1 MKLWIKVRIRLVA
14 ALLLGGAVVTTA
26 GQALSFEVKG
36 SPFFAE
42 QVKSGALPPVSE
54 RVPAEPSI
62 VNLEQLALSKGR
74 FGGTLRMLM
83 GRAKDIR
90 MMTVYGYARL
100 ICYDTDFKLQPDI
113 LRSVE
118 VKDGR
123 IFTFKL
129 RKSHRWSDGHPFT
142 TEDFRYFWEDMALDK
157 VISPLG
163 PPSVFLI
170 DDQLAKFEVIDEHTV
185 RYSWNKPNPYFLS
198 ALAGARPL
206 YVYRP
211 AHYLKQ
217 FHANYVGESELA
229 EKVKK
234 GKKRNWRALHYS
246 KDRPYRNDNP
256 ELPALQP
263 WINTTSPPSERFM
276 FRRNPYYH
284 RVDSAGLQLP
294 YIDEVAVSIASARL
308 IPAKVGTGEADL
320 QARSLEFKNYT
331 FLKRGEKRN
340 MYNVFLWSS
349 GRGSQLALY
358 PNLNASDPVW
368 RKLLRMVD
376 FRRALSLA
384 IDRDQINQVVF
395 YGLGKPGNNTLL
407 PQSPLFKED
416 YRTNFATFDPKQ
428 ANAILDKIGLAKRDD
443 EGFRLMPDGRV
454 IEIIV
459 ETAGEDSEQADVLEL
474 IRTTWKDAGVK
485 LFTKPSRR
493 EVLRQRVKAGQ
504 TVMSVFY
511 GLDNGIATADF
522 SPNEFVPTNE
532 DQLQWPLWG
541 RYIATGGKAGEKPD
555 IAEGKRLVELY
566 KIWRESQDTASRE
579 EAWREILDI
588 HKEEMFSIG
597 VVSGVP
603 QPVVVSDRLRNVPEK
618 GLYNWDPGAHFG
630 IYRPDVFYFSAK

>member
-1 MKLWIKVRIRLVA
+1 MTLLIKARIGQVA
-14 ALLLGGAVVTTA
+14 ALLLGGAVISA
-26 GQALSFEVKG
+26 SGQAESLKVRG
-36 SPFFAE
+36 SPFLAE
-42 QVKSGALPPVSE
+42 QVKSGALPSASE
-54 RVPAEPSI
+54 RVPVEPSI
-62 VNLEQLALSKGR
+62 VNIEELNLSKGT

-100 ICYDTDFKLQPDI
+100 VCYDTNFELQPDI
-113 LRSVE
+113 LRDIE
-118 VKDGR
+118 VGEGR
-123 IFTFKL
+123 SFTFKL
-129 RKSHRWSDGHPFT
+129 RKGHRWSSGHPFT
-142 TEDFRYFWEDMALDK
+142 AEDFRYFWEDMALDK

-163 PPSVFLI
+163 PPSAFII
-170 DDQLAKFEVIDEHTV
+170 DGQLPKFEVIDEQTV
-185 RYSWNKPNPYFLS
+185 RYSWDKPNPYFLP

-217 FHANYVGESELA
+217 FHANYVAESELA

-234 GKKRNWRALHYS
+234 GKKRNWRALHFS

-256 ELPALQP
+256 ALPTLQP
-263 WINTTSPPSERFM
+263 WINTTSPPSERFI
-276 FRRNPYYH
+276 FVRNPYYH
-284 RVDSAGLQLP
+284 RIDSSGQQLP
-294 YIDEVAVSIASARL
+294 YIDEVAVSIASAKL

-331 FLKRGEKRN
+331 FLKSGEKRN
-340 MYNVFLWSS
+340 NYKVFLWSS

-368 RKLLRMVD
+368 RKLLRNRD

-384 IDRDQINQVVF
+384 IDREQINQVIF
-395 YGLGKPGNNTLL
+395 YGRGKPGNNTVL

-416 YRTNFATFDPKQ
+416 YRTSHAVFNLKQ
-428 ANAILDKIGLAKRDD
+428 ASALLDQIGLKKRDS
-443 EGFRLMPDGRV
+443 EGYRLLPDGRV
-454 IEIIV
+454 MEIIV

-474 IRTTWKDAGVK
+474 IRTSWGDAGIK

-493 EVLRQRVKAGQ
+493 ELLRQRVKAGR
-504 TVMSVFY
+504 TIMSVFY

-522 SPNEFVPTNE
+522 PPNELVPTNE

-541 RYIATGGKAGEKPD
+541 RYVATSGKAGEKPD
-555 IAEGKRLVELY
+555 IVEGERLIELY
-566 KIWRESQDTASRE
+566 KTWRESQDTASRE

-588 HKEEMFSIG
+588 HKEELFTIG

-603 QPVVVSDRLRNVPEK
+603 QPVVVTNRLRNVPEK

-630 IYRPDVFYFSAK
+630 VYRPDVFYFGAK

>member
-118 VKDGR
+118 VEDGR

-256 ELPALQP
+256 VLPSLQP

-294 YIDEVAVSIASARL
+294 YIDQVAVSIASAKL